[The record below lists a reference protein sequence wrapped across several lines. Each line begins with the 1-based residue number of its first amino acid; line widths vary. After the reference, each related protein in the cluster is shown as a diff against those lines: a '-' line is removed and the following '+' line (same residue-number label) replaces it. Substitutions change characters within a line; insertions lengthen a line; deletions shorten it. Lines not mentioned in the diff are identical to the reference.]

1 MNTPPVILAI
11 AGSDPSGGAG
21 IQADIKTVSA
31 LGGYAAAAVTAITV
45 QNTRGVA
52 QVEYLS
58 PETVGRQCGAVIE
71 DLSPDAVKI
80 GMTGTPA
87 IISAIAEV
95 LERYGCRNV
104 VFDPVALSTSG
115 KILTQPDALETAC
128 NRLFPLCR
136 VVTPNLPEASLLT
149 GEPITDEEEMRRA
162 ARLLHERYGCA
173 FLIKGGHLDA
183 DRPTDI
189 LYDGRMYAYTAD
201 RIETSNLHGT
211 GCTLSSAIATL
222 LGRGLPLETAVGR
235 HRSRT
240 HPANRPGQRPALAL
254 PRQDRRHAMKL
265 IVITS
270 PEFLPGETELMQAM
284 LEEGLDRIHL
294 RKPGCTAAELAAL
307 IERFPAPFRPRI
319 TLHDHFPLQ
328 RTYGLGG
335 VHLNGRNPDLPDGY
349 RGTVSR
355 SCHSLEEVAT
365 HRTATDYLFLSPVFD
380 SISKQGYRSAFPP
393 AALREA
399 AAAGIIDEKVL
410 ALGGV
415 SEANLPE
422 VRDYGFGGAAL
433 LGDIWARFRSPADT
447 AEVLRHFRHL
457 LQAAR

>member
-1 MNTPPVILAI
+1 
-11 AGSDPSGGAG
+11 
-21 IQADIKTVSA
+21 
-31 LGGYAAAAVTAITV
+31 
-45 QNTRGVA
+45 
-52 QVEYLS
+52 
-58 PETVGRQCGAVIE
+58 
-71 DLSPDAVKI
+71 
-80 GMTGTPA
+80 
-87 IISAIAEV
+87 
-95 LERYGCRNV
+95 
-104 VFDPVALSTSG
+104 
-115 KILTQPDALETAC
+115 
-128 NRLFPLCR
+128 
-136 VVTPNLPEASLLT
+136 
-149 GEPITDEEEMRRA
+149 
-162 ARLLHERYGCA
+162 
-173 FLIKGGHLDA
+173 
-183 DRPTDI
+183 
-189 LYDGRMYAYTAD
+189 
-201 RIETSNLHGT
+201 
-211 GCTLSSAIATL
+211 
-222 LGRGLPLETAVGR
+222 
-235 HRSRT
+235 
-240 HPANRPGQRPALAL
+240 
-254 PRQDRRHAMKL
+254 MKL

-355 SCHSLEEVAT
+355 SCHSLEEVAA

-422 VRDYGFGGAAL
+422 VRGYGFGGAAL
-433 LGDIWARFRSPADT
+433 PRRHLGTLPLAGRHRRDTPPLQTPAASRPLTRSRFFFHGIRICIPAAPPGHISLRRQPDPPPRTHRPRTRSVSPTCKPPLCNTTADLIASAENNPLPAPERRRQKSPARTPPALCFTPFPPFRSPHHTKKKPPTFSGGRQIRGRRRASLFSDGRLSRRPPFCPT
-447 AEVLRHFRHL
+447 
-457 LQAAR
+457 

>member
-1 MNTPPVILAI
+1 
-11 AGSDPSGGAG
+11 
-21 IQADIKTVSA
+21 
-31 LGGYAAAAVTAITV
+31 
-45 QNTRGVA
+45 
-52 QVEYLS
+52 
-58 PETVGRQCGAVIE
+58 
-71 DLSPDAVKI
+71 
-80 GMTGTPA
+80 
-87 IISAIAEV
+87 
-95 LERYGCRNV
+95 
-104 VFDPVALSTSG
+104 
-115 KILTQPDALETAC
+115 
-128 NRLFPLCR
+128 
-136 VVTPNLPEASLLT
+136 
-149 GEPITDEEEMRRA
+149 
-162 ARLLHERYGCA
+162 
-173 FLIKGGHLDA
+173 
-183 DRPTDI
+183 
-189 LYDGRMYAYTAD
+189 
-201 RIETSNLHGT
+201 
-211 GCTLSSAIATL
+211 
-222 LGRGLPLETAVGR
+222 
-235 HRSRT
+235 
-240 HPANRPGQRPALAL
+240 
-254 PRQDRRHAMKL
+254 MKL

-307 IERFPAPFRPRI
+307 IERFPAP
-319 TLHDHFPLQ
+319 
-328 RTYGLGG
+328 
-335 VHLNGRNPDLPDGY
+335 GY

>member
-1 MNTPPVILAI
+1 
-11 AGSDPSGGAG
+11 
-21 IQADIKTVSA
+21 
-31 LGGYAAAAVTAITV
+31 
-45 QNTRGVA
+45 
-52 QVEYLS
+52 
-58 PETVGRQCGAVIE
+58 
-71 DLSPDAVKI
+71 
-80 GMTGTPA
+80 
-87 IISAIAEV
+87 
-95 LERYGCRNV
+95 
-104 VFDPVALSTSG
+104 
-115 KILTQPDALETAC
+115 
-128 NRLFPLCR
+128 
-136 VVTPNLPEASLLT
+136 
-149 GEPITDEEEMRRA
+149 
-162 ARLLHERYGCA
+162 
-173 FLIKGGHLDA
+173 
-183 DRPTDI
+183 
-189 LYDGRMYAYTAD
+189 
-201 RIETSNLHGT
+201 
-211 GCTLSSAIATL
+211 
-222 LGRGLPLETAVGR
+222 
-235 HRSRT
+235 
-240 HPANRPGQRPALAL
+240 
-254 PRQDRRHAMKL
+254 MKL

-335 VHLNGRNPDLPDGY
+335 GHLNRRNPDLPDGY

>member
-1 MNTPPVILAI
+1 
-11 AGSDPSGGAG
+11 
-21 IQADIKTVSA
+21 
-31 LGGYAAAAVTAITV
+31 
-45 QNTRGVA
+45 
-52 QVEYLS
+52 
-58 PETVGRQCGAVIE
+58 
-71 DLSPDAVKI
+71 
-80 GMTGTPA
+80 
-87 IISAIAEV
+87 
-95 LERYGCRNV
+95 
-104 VFDPVALSTSG
+104 
-115 KILTQPDALETAC
+115 
-128 NRLFPLCR
+128 
-136 VVTPNLPEASLLT
+136 
-149 GEPITDEEEMRRA
+149 
-162 ARLLHERYGCA
+162 
-173 FLIKGGHLDA
+173 
-183 DRPTDI
+183 
-189 LYDGRMYAYTAD
+189 
-201 RIETSNLHGT
+201 
-211 GCTLSSAIATL
+211 
-222 LGRGLPLETAVGR
+222 
-235 HRSRT
+235 
-240 HPANRPGQRPALAL
+240 
-254 PRQDRRHAMKL
+254 MKL

-307 IERFPAPFRPRI
+307 IERFPA
-319 TLHDHFPLQ
+319 HFPLQ

-355 SCHSLEEVAT
+355 SCHSLEEVAA

-433 LGDIWARFRSPADT
+433 LGDIWARFRSPDT